1 MKEGVGITKVSSKGQ
16 LVLPKNF
23 RIKSKIKPGTL
34 LAVTRTKSGLIVL
47 KKITSPL
54 LKEELNTLRNIEK
67 AWEEIEKGRFKKA
80 TKTDFLSEMSKW

>member
-1 MKEGVGITKVSSKGQ
+1 MKEEVGITKVSSKGQ
-16 LVLPKNF
+16 LVLPQSF

-47 KKITSPL
+47 KKITSPI
-54 LKEELNTLRNIEK
+54 LKEELSTLRNIET
-67 AWEEIEKGRFKKA
+67 AWEGIEKGRFKKS

>member
-1 MKEGVGITKVSSKGQ
+1 MNKIEITKVSSKGQ
-16 LVLPKNF
+16 LVLPKSF

-34 LAVTRTKSGLIVL
+34 LSVTRTKSGLIVL
-47 KKITSPL
+47 KKITSPI

-67 AWEEIEKGRFKKA
+67 AWEEIEKGKFKKA